1 MKVLIVDD
9 EKRIVEYLK
18 YLLDWKSL
26 GFHKV
31 EGFYSSKGAL
41 QYIIDHEP
49 EILITDIR
57 MPELSGLDLAKI
69 IKENDLKTKVV
80 ILSGYNDFDY
90 AQKAIRLEIAD
101 YLLKPVSSKELLPV
115 INRIVEDVEKNE
127 NYHYLKNED
136 SNYFFIEGLATV
148 SNKHEYFYE
157 SDYHKIIWSE
167 EILPRFTKLKFF
179 NKYLT
184 ILPAD
189 YPDIIS
195 TNLSDKLTKKNLQE
209 IFYTAQKTTNT
220 FEEDYLFPIE
230 LIKYV
235 KEEKWQLVL
244 NTIDSLDSKL
254 VNNCWFQIDLL
265 QVFSEKFPDLLKNIE
280 LSEMLE
286 KKLIV
291 NFASEYIKEL
301 MKNENTKEDMNQKMV
316 DKMVSYMKVNYREE
330 ITLDD
335 LSKIVFMHPVT
346 VSRLFKATTGS
357 NISVFLSKIRLE
369 EAARLLEHSNLL
381 VGDIGN
387 LVGYHKA
394 QYFIKLFKQQYG
406 VTPQKYRRNLK

>member
-69 IKENDLKTKVV
+69 IKENELKTKVV

-291 NFASEYIKEL
+291 NFVSEYIKEL
-301 MKNENTKEDMNQKMV
+301 MKNENTKKDMNQKMV

-357 NISVFLSKIRLE
+357 NISAFLRKIRLE

>member
-69 IKENDLKTKVV
+69 IKENELKTKVV

-136 SNYFFIEGLATV
+136 SNYFFIEGLATI

-357 NISVFLSKIRLE
+357 NISAFLSKIRLE

>member
-69 IKENDLKTKVV
+69 IKENELKTKVV

-136 SNYFFIEGLATV
+136 SNYFFIEGLATI

-209 IFYTAQKTTNT
+209 IFYTAQKTMNT

-235 KEEKWQLVL
+235 KEEKWQLIL

-301 MKNENTKEDMNQKMV
+301 MKNENTKKDMNQKMV

-357 NISVFLSKIRLE
+357 NISAFLSKIRLE

>member
-18 YLLDWKSL
+18 YILDWKSL

-69 IKENDLKTKVV
+69 IKENELKTKVV

-195 TNLSDKLTKKNLQE
+195 TNLSDKLTKKNIQE

-291 NFASEYIKEL
+291 NFVSEYIKEL
-301 MKNENTKEDMNQKMV
+301 MKNENTKKDMNQKMV
-316 DKMVSYMKVNYREE
+316 DKMVSYMKVNYRKE

-346 VSRLFKATTGS
+346 GSRLFKATTGS
-357 NISVFLSKIRLE
+357 NISSFLSKIRLE

>member
-69 IKENDLKTKVV
+69 IKENELKTKVV

-127 NYHYLKNED
+127 NYHYLKNEE
-136 SNYFFIEGLATV
+136 SNYFFIEGLATI

-291 NFASEYIKEL
+291 NFVSEYIKEL
-301 MKNENTKEDMNQKMV
+301 MKNENTKKDMNQKMV
-316 DKMVSYMKVNYREE
+316 DKMVSYMKVNYRKE

-357 NISVFLSKIRLE
+357 NISAFLSKIRLE

>member
-18 YLLDWKSL
+18 YILDWKSL

-69 IKENDLKTKVV
+69 IKENELKTKVV

-291 NFASEYIKEL
+291 NFVSEYIKEL
-301 MKNENTKEDMNQKMV
+301 MKNENTKKDMNQKMV
-316 DKMVSYMKVNYREE
+316 DKMVSYMKVNYRKE

-357 NISVFLSKIRLE
+357 NISAFLSKIRLE

>member
-18 YLLDWKSL
+18 YILDWKSL

-69 IKENDLKTKVV
+69 IKENELKTKVV

-244 NTIDSLDSKL
+244 HTIDSLDSKL

-301 MKNENTKEDMNQKMV
+301 MKNENTKKDMNQKMV
-316 DKMVSYMKVNYREE
+316 DKMVSYMKVNYRKE

-357 NISVFLSKIRLE
+357 NISAFLSKIRLE

>member
-18 YLLDWKSL
+18 YILDWKSL

-69 IKENDLKTKVV
+69 IKENELKTKVV

-291 NFASEYIKEL
+291 NFVSEYIKEL
-301 MKNENTKEDMNQKMV
+301 MKNENTKKDMNQKMV

-357 NISVFLSKIRLE
+357 NISAFLSKIRLE

>member
-357 NISVFLSKIRLE
+357 NISAFLSKIRLE

>member
-69 IKENDLKTKVV
+69 IKENELKTKVV

-195 TNLSDKLTKKNLQE
+195 TNLSDKLTKRNLQE

-291 NFASEYIKEL
+291 NFVSEYIKEL
-301 MKNENTKEDMNQKMV
+301 MKNENTKKDMNQKMV

-357 NISVFLSKIRLE
+357 NISAFLSKIRLE

>member
-18 YLLDWKSL
+18 YILDWKSL

-69 IKENDLKTKVV
+69 IKENKLKTKVV

-291 NFASEYIKEL
+291 NFVSEYIKEL
-301 MKNENTKEDMNQKMV
+301 MKNENTKKDMNQKMV
-316 DKMVSYMKVNYREE
+316 DKMVSYMKVNYRKE

-357 NISVFLSKIRLE
+357 NISAFLSKIRLE